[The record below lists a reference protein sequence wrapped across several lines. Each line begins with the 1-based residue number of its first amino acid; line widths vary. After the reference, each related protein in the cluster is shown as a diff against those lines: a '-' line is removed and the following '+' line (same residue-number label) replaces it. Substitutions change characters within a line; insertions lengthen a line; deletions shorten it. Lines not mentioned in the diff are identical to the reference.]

1 MLTAEQKQNCVHVSE
16 ELLERYRHDPAKFIS
31 QLVTQDET
39 WIHHFDPESKQQ
51 SMQWK
56 HVESPPPKKFKV
68 CASAGKVM
76 ASVFW
81 DSQGVIMID
90 YLEQGKTITGDYYA
104 SLLVK
109 LRDAIKD
116 KRRGKLR
123 NGVLLLHDN
132 ARSHSSRIAVAS
144 AKQCG
149 FELLPHP
156 SYSPDLAPSDFYLFP
171 ELKENIRGQVFDSD
185 YDVMSAVDTWL
196 HDQDRVFYEH
206 GLKQLEKRWQN
217 VLIFMVI
224 M

>member
-1 MLTAEQKQNCVHVSE
+1 MRGRLYARVYTVHVSQ

-39 WIHHFDPESKQQ
+39 WIHYFDPESRQQ
-51 SMQWK
+51 SVQWK
-56 HVESPPPKKFKV
+56 H
-68 CASAGKVM
+68 
-76 ASVFW
+76 
-81 DSQGVIMID
+81 D
-90 YLEQGKTITGDYYA
+90 LEQGKTITGDYYA

-116 KRRGKLR
+116 KGRGKLR

-132 ARSHSSRIAVAS
+132 APSHSSRVAVAS

-149 FELLPHP
+149 FELLLHP

-171 ELKENIRGQVFDSD
+171 KLKENIRGQVFGSD
-185 YDVMSAVDTWL
+185 DDVMTAVDTWL

-217 VLIFMVI
+217 DLMFTLIM
-224 M
+224 